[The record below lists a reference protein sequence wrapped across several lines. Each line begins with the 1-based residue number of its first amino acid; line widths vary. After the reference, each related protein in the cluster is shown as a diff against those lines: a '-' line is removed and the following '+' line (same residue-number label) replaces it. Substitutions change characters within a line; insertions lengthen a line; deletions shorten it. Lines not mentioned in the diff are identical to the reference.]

1 MANATV
7 KELNAQDLNHRQ
19 AAEGWLGVPNKESE
33 ETMKSIQELRLQR
46 WERIRKGGIV
56 KFILIRGLGWIVL
69 MCIAELVM
77 YALGQP
83 RLAWYWMVPAV
94 LFTGLL
100 WDMTRW
106 FVIMRLYARAQKAKN
121 NPN

>member
-1 MANATV
+1 MS
-7 KELNAQDLNHRQ
+7 RF
-19 AAEGWLGVPNKESE
+19 
-33 ETMKSIQELRLQR
+33 QELRLQR

-69 MCIAELVM
+69 MCISELVM

-83 RLAWYWMVPAV
+83 RLVWYWMVPAV
-94 LFTGLL
+94 LFTGLSL
-100 WDMTRW
+100 DLTRW
-106 FVIMRLYARAQKAKN
+106 FIIMRLYARAQKAKN